1 MPKAIAH
8 GPSLLTDTQN
18 QTGED
23 TPVGEPSR
31 AGIRQSYRHPGLRAV
46 PPKRNT
52 SNFEELREHRRYAVA
67 ETFLRVTWLD
77 DNGDLKTESGAR
89 PIDVSETGMAVLLPD
104 SALLLSRVRLESI
117 VGDLLGHGKVRSCNP
132 QDKKYIVGIEFTDS
146 LRWNAP
152 EGPIA
157 EPIPLSA
164 PAVEEELTA
173 QSATFDLPVDPTEL
187 AERLLWSDA
196 VEPTS
201 PAPASIPPVREPH
214 FSLDAGADRGFIAR
228 LPMPLKAGASVVVV
242 LALSSLFFGHGRT
255 ISASSIG
262 ASAPAVGEQGWVTEW
277 ASDAVGSRLGRQLSL
292 YRPSAS
298 LSDYQMQFAGQIES
312 KALGWVFR
320 VSDTNNYYGMKIE
333 NDKPGSVL
341 YTRFSVVH
349 GRQGEVTQK
358 SLPIQAR
365 VDTTYNV
372 RLEAS
377 GPRFSVY
384 IQGEPV
390 DLWTDSSLKTGA
402 LGFMNEAQ
410 ESGRTKSV
418 RFSFPDT
425 IGR

>member
-1 MPKAIAH
+1 
-8 GPSLLTDTQN
+8 
-18 QTGED
+18 
-23 TPVGEPSR
+23 
-31 AGIRQSYRHPGLRAV
+31 
-46 PPKRNT
+46 
-52 SNFEELREHRRYAVA
+52 
-67 ETFLRVTWLD
+67 
-77 DNGDLKTESGAR
+77 LKTESGAR
-89 PIDVSETGMAVLLPD
+89 PIDVSETGMAVLLPE
-104 SALLLSRVRLESI
+104 SALLLSRVRLESV
-117 VGDLLGHGKVRSCNP
+117 VGDLLGHGKVRSCHSEGT
-132 QDKKYIVGIEFTDS
+132 KYIVGIEFTDS

-164 PAVEEELTA
+164 PAVEEESIA
-173 QSATFDLPVDPTEL
+173 HSATFDLPVDPTEL

-196 VEPTS
+196 VEPTP
-201 PAPASIPPVREPH
+201 PAAASIAPVREPR
-214 FSLDAGADRGFIAR
+214 FSLDSGADRGFVAR
-228 LPMPLKAGASVVVV
+228 LPVAVKAGAPVFAV
-242 LALSSLFFGHGRT
+242 LALTALFLGHGRV
-255 ISASSIG
+255 ISASSVG
-262 ASAPAVGEQGWVTEW
+262 AYAPVAGEQGWVTEW

-333 NDKPGSVL
+333 NNKPGSVL

-358 SLPIQAR
+358 TLPIQAR